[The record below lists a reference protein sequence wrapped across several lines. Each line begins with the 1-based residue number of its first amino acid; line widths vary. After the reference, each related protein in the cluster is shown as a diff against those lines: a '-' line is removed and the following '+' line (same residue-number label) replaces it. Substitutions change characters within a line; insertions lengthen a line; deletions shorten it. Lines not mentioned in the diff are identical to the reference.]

1 MKKLILSLCGITL
14 LALSA
19 FAQAEEEDD
28 VYDSEFSYGVNLNTN
43 AGLIGGVMF
52 KYTRKASNTMYHYF
66 YLEIVDVK
74 HPREMRISNQSM
86 SLTPLKQNYLF
97 AVRPSYGRELV
108 LFRKAPEQGVQINAV
123 LAAGPSF
130 GLVKPYYVLVARS
143 RNPADVQSVPY
154 SPSIPPIEIRNSG
167 SFFDGFDQMQVKLGA
182 HIKAGVSFELGTFRN
197 NVTGFEVGLLAEAFT
212 GKIVMMDPQY
222 TPPQSVFTS
231 AYINIFFGSR
241 K

>member
-1 MKKLILSLCGITL
+1 LKKIILSLCGITL

-43 AGLIGGVMF
+43 AGLIGGIMF
-52 KYTRKASNTMYHYF
+52 KYTRKASSTMYHYF
-66 YLEIVDVK
+66 YLEVVDVK
-74 HPREMRISNQSM
+74 HPREKRISNQTV
-86 SLTPLKQNYLF
+86 SLTPYKQNYLF

-108 LFRKAPEQGVQINAV
+108 LFRKAPEQGVQINAI

-130 GLVKPYYVLVARS
+130 GLIKPYYVLWN
-143 RNPADVQSVPY
+143 RNPANIQSVPY
-154 SPSIPPIEIRNSG
+154 NPSMQPGEVLSSG
-167 SFFDGFDQMQVKLGA
+167 SFFDGFDQMQIKLGA
-182 HIKAGVSFELGTFRN
+182 HIKAAMSFELGTFRN

-212 GKIVMMDPQY
+212 QKIAIMDPTQ
-222 TPPQSVFTS
+222 TSPQSVFTS

>member
-1 MKKLILSLCGITL
+1 MKKLILFLCGITL
-14 LALSA
+14 LTLSA

-28 VYDSEFSYGVNLNTN
+28 VYDSEFAYGVNLNTN
-43 AGLIGGVMF
+43 AGLIGGIMF

-74 HPREMRISNQSM
+74 HPREKRIVNQVI
-86 SLTPLKQNYLF
+86 SLTPYKQNYLF

-123 LAAGPSF
+123 LTAGPSF
-130 GLVKPYYVLVARS
+130 GLLKPYYVQLNGNQA
-143 RNPADVQSVPY
+143 NIQSVPY
-154 SPSIPPIEIRNSG
+154 SSSISQSVVNSG
-167 SFFDGFDQMQVKLGA
+167 SFFDGFDQLKIKLGA

-197 NVTGFEVGLLAEAFT
+197 NVTGFEVGILAEAFT
-212 GKIVMMDPQY
+212 GKIPIMDPNY
-222 TPPQSVFTS
+222 TSPQSVFTS